1 MEKRQDDFEVRRKH
15 LQELSDQ
22 QLKDRFWQLA
32 SQIVEPMVEL
42 GRKNTTPSIERSIL
56 LRMGFSSLEV
66 KPILEG
72 VMERG
77 LIGKGAGH
85 VVYKLAMNKGI
96 TVREAGLMLINGE
109 GWDEVVD
116 LFHSNEK
123 STMEVTG
130 EGEKVE
136 C

>member
-32 SQIVEPMVEL
+32 SQIVDPMVEL

-85 VVYKLAMNKGI
+85 VVYKLATNKGI

-109 GWDEVVD
+109 GWDEVIE
-116 LFHSNEK
+116 LFQNNEK
-123 STMEVTG
+123 PGKEVTV
-130 EGEKVE
+130 EGGN
-136 C
+136 

>member
-85 VVYKLAMNKGI
+85 VVYKLATNKDI
-96 TVREAGLMLINGE
+96 TVREAGSMLINGE
-109 GWDEVVD
+109 CWDEVVD
-116 LFHSNEK
+116 LFHNNEK
-123 STMEVTG
+123 STMEATG